1 MIKQRIKRKVLI
13 AFLAIVILS
22 SLLYLLVFYANN
34 TIIHRH
40 LKNLLTQ
47 AISNRLLHDVQ
58 ISSLK
63 FNLRNGFI
71 AEGITIYDNTE
82 NRLLLDIEKASFGAL
97 VLPSFKHT
105 RIFIPS
111 VKISGF
117 LINAEINDGG
127 GWNPGFNIKP
137 LPEGKEHHSF
147 SAIVKTVSFENG
159 KIHFSD
165 KRKLPVFEKNITG
178 IKGSLGLSLP
188 DHFSVKCNAK
198 IDDTPFNMY
207 SKYNMQKK
215 ELEIEIAVKD
225 LMANNLSDYYLS
237 ADIGRV
243 YKANITT
250 HAKAVISASGD
261 ISLRGNIFV
270 SNLAAKI
277 DDIDIHG
284 NYSINGNIDFNLNSA
299 DNISYS
305 LNVELDSARL
315 LHNSYPILENID
327 DINGNLFLNDKIW
340 NTEGLLCLLHNSPA
354 SLNGKI
360 ESPHQE
366 FVANIQIKSNLPL
379 KSLVEK
385 TDIAIGGGIADIDL
399 NLNYKKDGSYDA
411 AMISAIKNL
420 VFTHKTLSMAGDF
433 NINGRAHG
441 NMGDLKS
448 SEYKGAVNFKNV
460 NASGIDGL
468 PSISGAFGEASFT
481 RNSLSIKE
489 LHGTA
494 LGRRIRLKGEMRHE
508 KEYPDI
514 DLNLKIAAMP
524 LPDLISLM
532 PVEIRDRFEGI
543 ELKGKCSVNVDISGS
558 GDRLESYL
566 YKGGIKIEG
575 ASASLGYWPHHIS
588 DLSSEISFQG
598 NEIHWK
604 NTRFIV
610 SGTDYYSQ
618 GSLTD
623 FARPGI
629 AAHLKSDTISAVLEC
644 RLLNDNTISI
654 SRLDG
659 RYRATTFSFKG
670 NIDNLSSA
678 YADMSGTAYL
688 ALQDIK
694 FILPEEFNI
703 PDELKLSGT
712 IKFNIDMKGPVNRP
726 LDWVVFMEGTSKTV
740 YCAGLSLKNLYLDYR
755 MKNRFVDIPIVSLDT
770 YDGTIKINSRANLKA
785 EDQPFIINV
794 DINSID
800 LHQLIKDTEGKDQ
813 KIKGALSSKI
823 ILNGYINRQD
833 SIHGSG
839 WIQVSD
845 GYLWEFPVLRGIMD
859 ILLMIPPEYVVLTD
873 AFGNFTV
880 KNKRVYTEDF
890 KMLSKTASLLW
901 VGSLGF
907 NKTLDFNITG
917 RFAESIIKQVS
928 EPGKIKSAILK
939 EAGKLIAEI
948 RLTGTFDQPR
958 YQIVPFPLERI
969 FKEKIVDT
977 LRGIFGNIAE

>member
-1 MIKQRIKRKVLI
+1 MIKQRIKKKVLT
-13 AFLAIVILS
+13 ATLAIVIIS
-22 SLLYLLVFYANN
+22 SLLYLLVFYVNN

-71 AEGITIYDNTE
+71 AEGVTIYDSTE
-82 NRLLLDIEKASFGAL
+82 NHLLLDIEKASFGMFF
-97 VLPSFKHT
+97 LPSLKHT

-117 LINAEINDGG
+117 LVNTELNEDGS
-127 GWNPGFNIKP
+127 WNPGFNIKP
-137 LPEGKEHHSF
+137 LPENKGRHSF
-147 SAIVKTVSFENG
+147 SVIVKTVSFENG
-159 KIHFSD
+159 KMHFTD
-165 KRKLPVFEKNITG
+165 KRKLPAFEQDITG
-178 IKGSLGLSLP
+178 IKGSLGLLFP
-188 DHFSVKCNAK
+188 EKFNVKCTAK

-225 LMANNLSDYYLS
+225 LMAGNLSDYYLS
-237 ADIGRV
+237 ADIGHI

-250 HAKAVISASGD
+250 HAKAVVSASGD
-261 ISLRGNIFV
+261 ISLRGNMFV
-270 SNLAAKI
+270 SGLAAKI

-284 NYSINGNIDFNLNSA
+284 NYGINGNIDFNLNSTG
-299 DNISYS
+299 NISYS
-305 LNVELDSARL
+305 LNVELDSARI
-315 LHNSYPILENID
+315 LHNSYPILKNID
-327 DINGNLFLNDKIW
+327 DINGNLFLNDRIW
-340 NTEGLLCLLHNSPA
+340 NIENLICLLHNSPA
-354 SLNGKI
+354 SLNGRI

-366 FVANIQIKSNLPL
+366 FVADIQIKSSLPL
-379 KSLVEK
+379 KGLGEK
-385 TDIAIGGGIADIDL
+385 TGISIDGGIADINL
-399 NLNYKKDGSYDA
+399 NLNYKKDGSYNA
-411 AMISAIKNL
+411 KMISAIKNL
-420 VFTHKTLSMAGDF
+420 AFTHKTLSVAGDF
-433 NINGRAHG
+433 NINGQAHG
-441 NMGDLKS
+441 DMEDLQL

-460 NASGIDGL
+460 DASGIDGM

-489 LHGTA
+489 LYGTA
-494 LGRRIRLKGEMRHE
+494 LGRRIRLKGEIRHE
-508 KEYPDI
+508 KTYPDI
-514 DLNLKIAAMP
+514 DLNLKIATIP
-524 LPDLISLM
+524 LTDLISLM
-532 PVEIRDRFEGI
+532 PVDIRGRFKGI
-543 ELKGKCSVNVDISGS
+543 GLKGKCSVNVDISGS
-558 GDRLESYL
+558 GDSLESYI

-575 ASASLGYWPHHIS
+575 ASVSLGYWPHHIS

-598 NEIHWK
+598 EQIHWK
-604 NTRFIV
+604 NTRFIL
-610 SGTDYYSQ
+610 SGIDYYSQ

-623 FARPGI
+623 FAHPGI
-629 AAHLKSDTISAVLEC
+629 TAQLKSDTISAVLEC

-654 SRLDG
+654 SKLDG
-659 RYRATTFSFKG
+659 RYRATAFSFKG

-688 ALQDIK
+688 ALQDIN

-703 PDELKLSGT
+703 PDELKLNGT
-712 IKFNIDMKGPVNRP
+712 IKFNIDMQGPVNRP
-726 LDWVVFMEGTSKTV
+726 LDWAVFMEGTSKTV
-740 YCAGLSLKNLYLDYR
+740 YCAGLALKNLHLDYR
-755 MKNRFVDIPIVSLDT
+755 MKNRFVDIPIVSLDA
-770 YDGTIKINSRANLKA
+770 YDGTIKINSRANLKT
-785 EDQPFIINV
+785 EDQPFIMNI
-794 DINSID
+794 DINNID
-800 LHQLIKDTEGKDQ
+800 LHELIKDTEGKDQ
-813 KIKGALSSKI
+813 KMKGALSSKM

-833 SIHGSG
+833 SIYGSG
-839 WIQVSD
+839 WVQVSD

-873 AFGNFTV
+873 AFGNFSI

-907 NKTLDFNITG
+907 DKTLDFNITG

-977 LRGIFGNIAE
+977 LRGIFGNISE